1 MIVFQKIY
9 KKTYFFYFRMDAS
22 KKAQWALRIA
32 VAGEFVGHG
41 VFALQGKK
49 DWISWVQQLTGVEA
63 ALAGQLI
70 FLIGLFDLIVA
81 LIVLIR
87 PIRAVLLWAAFW
99 GAWTALVRP
108 LVGFPVWDF
117 IERWANWGA
126 PLALLF
132 LLGWPK
138 SGKEWFR

>member
-1 MIVFQKIY
+1 M
-9 KKTYFFYFRMDAS
+9 R
-22 KKAQWALRIA
+22 AQLVLRVA

-41 VFALQGKK
+41 VFALQGKA
-49 DWISWVQQLTGVEA
+49 DWLKWVSQLTGADA
-63 ALAGQLI
+63 ATAVTLLTMIGIMDILI
-70 FLIGLFDLIVA
+70 A
-81 LIVLIR
+81 AIVLLK
-87 PIRAVLLWAAFW
+87 PIKAALLWAAFW

-108 LVGFPVWDF
+108 IVGMPVWDF

-138 SGKEWFR
+138 SRREWFKS